1 MRGWYDGCIIKTVV
15 GYAGRGREK
24 EGGKNRRDR
33 VRVFLKGSIR

>member
-15 GYAGRGREK
+15 GTPVVDGK

-33 VRVFLKGSIR
+33 VRVFLKDSIR